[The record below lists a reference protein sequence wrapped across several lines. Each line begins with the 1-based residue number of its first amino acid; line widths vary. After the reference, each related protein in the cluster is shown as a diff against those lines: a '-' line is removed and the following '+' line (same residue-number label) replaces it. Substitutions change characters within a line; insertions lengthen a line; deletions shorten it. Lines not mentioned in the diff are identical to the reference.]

1 MNICIIG
8 GGATGLTAG
17 YELVKKGH
25 KVTIYDCDSGY
36 GGLVGTLKIGD
47 KHLERF
53 YHHIFNSD
61 TDLIDLIQELGLAS
75 KLMWKEPKN
84 GIYLNERLY
93 PFTSPM
99 DLLLFKELSLMGRI
113 SMGLLVFKAKFL
125 KDWKSLENMSSR
137 DWIIKNAGKV
147 VYEKVWGPLL
157 YSKFDV
163 DADKV
168 SAVWIW
174 NKFKLRGSTRGKNI
188 NKEQLGYMED
198 SFGIVYKTLIDR
210 IMEKGSKV
218 IYPAKVSSILPREN
232 KTLDVVTENGS
243 ENFDR
248 VLVTAAPSM
257 LKHLGLVLP
266 NGYDEKLESIKYK
279 SNICMLLELKQS
291 LSPYYWITVAEK
303 DAPFVLV
310 IEHTRLIPNP
320 SYKSHVVYLSRY
332 LDESNDLY
340 SASSEQIEAVFL
352 DYLKK
357 LFSSFDKDQIKG
369 IHISKARYAQPLV
382 TQNYSS
388 RIPDFKTPVENLYL
402 ASMAQIYP
410 EDRGQSYA
418 VRMGRK
424 IAEVISN

>member
-25 KVTIYDCDSGY
+25 KVTIYDCDSSY
-36 GGLVGTLKIGD
+36 GGLVDTLKIGD

-75 KLMWKEPKN
+75 KRMWKEPKN

-218 IYPAKVSSILPREN
+218 IYPAKVISILPREN

-248 VLVTAAPSM
+248 VLVTAAPSK

-357 LFSSFDKDQIKG
+357 LFPAFDKDQIKG

-388 RIPDFKTPVENLYL
+388 RILDFKTPVENLYL